1 MAVKKF
7 LSRNLMAIVTVV
19 LVLSQGL
26 LFSFVY
32 MSKQA
37 QAYTTEVEQT
47 AFEKGQKFTI
57 ANIPQQK
64 KQMVKSKLFSLVHK
78 NNLAILRISSLS
90 NDRGIQVSIYGE
102 IQRNADNFDYEFF
115 GENIFNT
122 GELQK
127 LLKSK
132 NDDATLG
139 LDQGSVNMLNDLSH
153 FKYGGKV
160 VINKLATVLEDDE
173 KVEGRY
179 IVLGLKNDRKKNIF
193 FDELAKETGIDKKI
207 LSGWKEEYTTNW
219 GNEVAFPALVA
230 IFEILLLILVSL
242 LTIKELNKM
251 GNLLLQG
258 WSRKDFALKI
268 YSPVLT
274 AGFISIFLFVGYG
287 IIFTEGSFIS
297 PMFFSTMLF
306 VGLLNFILVC
316 VIVLIASA
324 FVFTISPI
332 NAIRNRISKKGI
344 MIAMSVLFL
353 LGNVGLVGAGVVI
366 DGPMKEVSKNEKIR
380 QAWEAVR
387 DIHILSDTEQGGD
400 ELSLQG
406 NSNKLAEDMYKWYKS
421 IAGKDGVYIVSSE
434 IYDNKTLRK
443 NRQSGEVKYVPNNP
457 YCEFV
462 LSPNYLKDTGNN
474 VDPSL
479 VKKANEGTRVYL
491 VSSSIN
497 KQDRELIK
505 KSIREEDVDKEN
517 LKKIEFVEHTFEKKL
532 FTWNADSDYES
543 YTDKAVVLLS
553 TPNNMIFTEKGSLF
567 ASGLKNS
574 YLKFTKEAKQKYV
587 NDSVLKKYH
596 LSDNKLTFKSVSE
609 HVDGIQK
616 RLSETI
622 QLFTFGIILLM
633 VSILIFLAIII
644 SLYKVTF
651 EEEII
656 IKRFMGHNRARI
668 YSPLVILCIL
678 VLVLDFIASILIRC
692 RISSALVLIMGIFEI
707 MLFYIAIEKGAY
719 KRIVSFLKS

>member
-1 MAVKKF
+1 MVVKKF
-7 LSRNLMAIVTVV
+7 LNRNLMAIMAVV

-37 QAYTTEVEQT
+37 QAYTTEVEQM

-57 ANIPQQK
+57 ANIPQRK
-64 KQMVKSKLFSLVHK
+64 KQMVKSKLFSLANK
-78 NNLAILRISSLS
+78 NNLVLLRISSLS
-90 NDRGIQVSIYGE
+90 NDRGVQVSIYGD
-102 IQRNADNFDYEFF
+102 IQWSTDNFDYEFF
-115 GENIFNT
+115 GKKIFNT

-139 LDQGSVNMLNDLSH
+139 LDKGSVNMLNDLSH

-193 FDELAKETGIDKKI
+193 FDELAKETSIDKKI

-268 YSPVLT
+268 YSPILA
-274 AGFISIFLFVGYG
+274 AGFISVFLFIGYG
-287 IIFTEGSFIS
+287 LIFTEGSFIS
-297 PMFFSTMLF
+297 LMFFSNMLF

-353 LGNVGLVGAGVVI
+353 LGNAGLVGAGVVI

-380 QAWEAVR
+380 KAWEDVR

-406 NSNKLAEDMYKWYKS
+406 NSNKLDEDMYKWHKS

-474 VDPSL
+474 IDSSL

-491 VSSSIN
+491 VSNSIN

-505 KSIREEDVDKEN
+505 KIIREEDVDKEN
-517 LKKIEFVEHTFEKKL
+517 PKKIEFVEYTFEKKL
-532 FTWNADSDYES
+532 FTWNADADYES

-553 TPNNMIFTEKGSLF
+553 TPNNMIFMEKGSLF
-567 ASGLKNS
+567 ASGLRNS

-616 RLSETI
+616 KLSETI

-668 YSPLVILCIL
+668 YSPIVILCIL
-678 VLVLDFIASILIRC
+678 VLVLDFVASILIRC
-692 RISSALVLIMGIFEI
+692 RISSLMVLIMGILEI
-707 MLFYIAIEKGAY
+707 ILFYIAIEKGAY

>member
-1 MAVKKF
+1 MLQRNLSKKF
-7 LSRNLMAIVTVV
+7 LIIVAVV
-19 LVLSQGL
+19 LVLLQGL
-26 LFSFVY
+26 LLTFVY

-37 QAYTTEVEQT
+37 QEYTTEMEQV

-64 KQMVKSKLFSLVHK
+64 KQMVKYKLFSLADK
-78 NNLAILRISSLS
+78 NNLAILRISPLS
-90 NDRGIQVSIYGE
+90 SDRGMQVSIYGD
-102 IQRNADNFDYEFF
+102 IQRNADNFDYEFL
-115 GENIFNT
+115 GKKIFNI
-122 GELQK
+122 GGLQK
-127 LLKSK
+127 LLKST
-132 NDDATLG
+132 NANATLG
-139 LDQGSVNMLNDLSH
+139 LDKGSINMLNDLPH
-153 FKYGGKV
+153 FRYGGKV
-160 VINKLATVLEDDE
+160 VANKLAAVLIDDE
-173 KVEGRY
+173 KVEGKY
-179 IVLGLKNDRKKNIF
+179 IVLGLKSDKQKNRF
-193 FDELAKETGIDKKI
+193 FNELTKGTGIDKEA
-207 LSGWKEEYTTNW
+207 LSGWKEEHVSNW
-219 GNEVAFPALVA
+219 GNEVAFPVLAA
-230 IFEILLLILVSL
+230 IFEILLLIAVCLATV
-242 LTIKELNKM
+242 KELKNM
-251 GNLLLQG
+251 GTLLLQG
-258 WSRKDFALKI
+258 WSRKDFAVKI
-268 YSPVLT
+268 YSPILT
-274 AGFISIFLFVGYG
+274 AGFISMFLFIGYG

-316 VIVLIASA
+316 IIVLIAST
-324 FVFTISPI
+324 FIFMISPI
-332 NAIRNRISKKGI
+332 DAIRNRISKKGI
-344 MIAMSVLFL
+344 MIAMIVLFL
-353 LGNVGLVGAGVVI
+353 LGNAGLVGAGGAI

-380 QAWEAVR
+380 QAWEAVK
-387 DIHILSDTEQGGD
+387 DIHILSGTEQGND
-400 ELSLQG
+400 ESSMQG
-406 NSNKLAEDMYKWYKS
+406 NSDKLDEDMYKWYKS

-517 LKKIEFVEHTFEKKL
+517 PKKIEFVEYTFEKKL
-532 FTWNADSDYES
+532 FTWNADADYES

-553 TPNNMIFTEKGSLF
+553 TPNNMIFMEKGSLF

-574 YLKFTKEAKQKYV
+574 YLKFTKEAKQKYI

-616 RLSETI
+616 RLFETI

-707 MLFYIAIEKGAY
+707 ILFYIAIEKGAY

>member
-1 MAVKKF
+1 MKKF
-7 LSRNLMAIVTVV
+7 LSRNLMAIVAVV

-64 KQMVKSKLFSLVHK
+64 KQMVKSKLFSLAHK

-115 GENIFNT
+115 GKKIFNT
-122 GELQK
+122 KELQK
-127 LLKSK
+127 LLESK
-132 NDDATLG
+132 NGDATLG

-193 FDELAKETGIDKKI
+193 FDELAKETSIDKKI

-268 YSPVLT
+268 YSPILA
-274 AGFISIFLFVGYG
+274 AGFISVFLFIGYG
-287 IIFTEGSFIS
+287 LIFTEGSFIS

-353 LGNVGLVGAGVVI
+353 LGNAGLVGAGVVI

-380 QAWEAVR
+380 KAWEDVR

-400 ELSLQG
+400 GLSLQG
-406 NSNKLAEDMYKWYKS
+406 NSNKLDEDMYKWYKS
-421 IAGKDGVYIVSSE
+421 IAGKDGVYIVNSG

-443 NRQSGEVKYVPNNP
+443 NRQSGEVKYVPSNP

-474 VDPSL
+474 IDPSL

-491 VSSSIN
+491 VSNSIN

-505 KSIREEDVDKEN
+505 KIIREEDVDKEN
-517 LKKIEFVEHTFEKKL
+517 PKKIEFVEYTFEKKL
-532 FTWNADSDYES
+532 FTWNADADYES

-553 TPNNMIFTEKGSLF
+553 TPNNMIFMEKGSLF

-574 YLKFTKEAKQKYV
+574 YLKFTKEAKQKYI
-587 NDSVLKKYH
+587 NDSNLEKYE
-596 LSDNKLTFKSVSE
+596 LLDNKLTFKSVSE
-609 HVDGIQK
+609 HVDGVQK
-616 RLSETI
+616 KLSETI

-668 YSPLVILCIL
+668 YSPIVILCIL
-678 VLVLDFIASILIRC
+678 VLVLDFVASILIRC
-692 RISSALVLIMGIFEI
+692 RISSVFVLIMGILEI
-707 MLFYIAIEKGAY
+707 ILFYVAIEKGAY

>member
-1 MAVKKF
+1 MVVKKF
-7 LSRNLMAIVTVV
+7 LSRNLMAIMAVV

-32 MSKQA
+32 MSRQA
-37 QAYTTEVEQT
+37 QEYTTEVEQM

-57 ANIPQQK
+57 ANIPERK
-64 KQMVKSKLFSLVHK
+64 KQKVKSKLFSLANK
-78 NNLAILRISSLS
+78 NNLVLLRISSLS
-90 NDRGIQVSIYGE
+90 NDRGVQVSIYGD
-102 IQRNADNFDYEFF
+102 IQWSTDNFDYEFF
-115 GENIFNT
+115 GKKIFNT

-517 LKKIEFVEHTFEKKL
+517 PKKIEFVEHTFEKKL
-532 FTWNADSDYES
+532 FTWNADADYES

-553 TPNNMIFTEKGSLF
+553 TPNNMIFMEKGSLF

-574 YLKFTKEAKQKYV
+574 YLKFTKEAKQKYI
-587 NDSVLKKYH
+587 NDSNLKKYE
-596 LSDNKLTFKSVSE
+596 LLDNKLTFKSVSE
-609 HVDGIQK
+609 HADGVQK
-616 RLSETI
+616 KLSETI

-668 YSPLVILCIL
+668 YSPIVILCIL

-707 MLFYIAIEKGAY
+707 ILFYIAIEKGAY

>member
-1 MAVKKF
+1 M
-7 LSRNLMAIVTVV
+7 TVV

-32 MSKQA
+32 MSRQA
-37 QAYTTEVEQT
+37 QEYTTEVEQL

-57 ANIPQQK
+57 ENIPERK
-64 KQMVKSKLFSLVHK
+64 KQMVKSKLFALAGE
-78 NNLAILRISSLS
+78 NNLVLLRISYLS
-90 NDRGIQVSIYGE
+90 NDRGIQASIYGDV
-102 IQRNADNFDYEFF
+102 QRYADGFDYEFF
-115 GENIFNT
+115 GEKIFNT
-122 GELQK
+122 EELQK

-139 LDQGSVNMLNDLSH
+139 LDQGSVNMLNDLPH
-153 FKYGGKV
+153 FRYGGTV
-160 VINKLATVLEDDE
+160 VINKLAAVLEDDE

-380 QAWEAVR
+380 QAWEAVM

-434 IYDNKTLRK
+434 IYDNKALRK

-517 LKKIEFVEHTFEKKL
+517 PKKIEFVEHTFEKKL

-553 TPNNMIFTEKGSLF
+553 TPNNMIFMEKGSLF

-574 YLKFTKEAKQKYV
+574 YLKFTKEAKQKYI
-587 NDSVLKKYH
+587 NDSNLKKYE
-596 LSDNKLTFKSVSE
+596 LLDNKLTFKSVSE
-609 HVDGIQK
+609 HVDGVQK
-616 RLSETI
+616 KLSETI

-656 IKRFMGHNRARI
+656 IKRFMGYNRARI
-668 YSPLVILCIL
+668 YSPIVILCIL
-678 VLVLDFIASILIRC
+678 VLVLDFVASVLIRC
-692 RISSALVLIMGIFEI
+692 RISSLMVLIMGILEI
-707 MLFYIAIEKGAY
+707 ILFYIAIEKGAY

>member
-1 MAVKKF
+1 MVMKNF
-7 LSRNLMAIVTVV
+7 LSRNLMAIMVVV

-32 MSKQA
+32 MSRQA
-37 QAYTTEVEQT
+37 QEYTTEVEQM

-57 ANIPQQK
+57 ANIPERK
-64 KQMVKSKLFSLVHK
+64 KQKVKSKLFSLANK
-78 NNLAILRISSLS
+78 NNLVLLRISSLS
-90 NDRGIQVSIYGE
+90 NDRGVQVSIYGD
-102 IQRNADNFDYEFF
+102 IQWSTDNFDYEFF

-421 IAGKDGVYIVSSE
+421 IAGKDGVYIVSSD

-443 NRQSGEVKYVPNNP
+443 NRQSGEIKYVPNNP

-479 VKKANEGTRVYL
+479 MKKANEGTRVYL

-517 LKKIEFVEHTFEKKL
+517 PKKIEFVEYTFEKKL

-553 TPNNMIFTEKGSLF
+553 TPNMIFMEKGSLF

-587 NDSVLKKYH
+587 NDRVLKKYH

-707 MLFYIAIEKGAY
+707 ILFYIAIEKGAY

>member
-7 LSRNLMAIVTVV
+7 LCRNLMAIVTVV

-400 ELSLQG
+400 ELSMQG

-517 LKKIEFVEHTFEKKL
+517 PKKIEFVEHTFEKKL

-553 TPNNMIFTEKGSLF
+553 TPNNMIFMEKGSLF

-574 YLKFTKEAKQKYV
+574 YLKFTKEAKQKYI
-587 NDSVLKKYH
+587 NDSNLKKYE
-596 LSDNKLTFKSVSE
+596 LLDNKLTFKSVSE
-609 HVDGIQK
+609 HVDGVQK
-616 RLSETI
+616 KLSETI

-656 IKRFMGHNRARI
+656 IKRFMGYNRARI
-668 YSPLVILCIL
+668 YSPIVILCIL
-678 VLVLDFIASILIRC
+678 VLVLDFVASQVIRC
-692 RISSALVLIMGIFEI
+692 RISSALVLIMGILEI
-707 MLFYIAIEKGAY
+707 ILFYIAIEKGAY

>member
-1 MAVKKF
+1 MAVKNF
-7 LSRNLMAIVTVV
+7 LSRNLMAIMTVV

-32 MSKQA
+32 MSRQA
-37 QAYTTEVEQT
+37 QEYTTEVEQL

-57 ANIPQQK
+57 ENIPERK
-64 KQMVKSKLFSLVHK
+64 KQMVKSKLFALAGE
-78 NNLAILRISSLS
+78 NNLVLLRISYLS
-90 NDRGIQVSIYGE
+90 NDRGIQASIYGDV
-102 IQRNADNFDYEFF
+102 QRYADGFDYEFF
-115 GENIFNT
+115 GEKIFNT
-122 GELQK
+122 EELQK

-139 LDQGSVNMLNDLSH
+139 LDQGSVNMLNDLPH
-153 FKYGGKV
+153 FRYGGTV
-160 VINKLATVLEDDE
+160 VINKLAAVLEDDE

-434 IYDNKTLRK
+434 IYDNKALRK

-517 LKKIEFVEHTFEKKL
+517 PKKIEFVEHTFEKKL

-553 TPNNMIFTEKGSLF
+553 TPNNMIFMEKGSLF

-574 YLKFTKEAKQKYV
+574 YLKFTKEAKQKYI
-587 NDSVLKKYH
+587 NDSNLKKYE
-596 LSDNKLTFKSVSE
+596 LLDNKLTFKSVSE
-609 HVDGIQK
+609 HVDGVQK
-616 RLSETI
+616 KLSETI

-656 IKRFMGHNRARI
+656 IKRFMGYNRARI
-668 YSPLVILCIL
+668 YSPIVILCIL
-678 VLVLDFIASILIRC
+678 VLVLDFVASVLIRC
-692 RISSALVLIMGIFEI
+692 RISSLMVLIMGILEI
-707 MLFYIAIEKGAY
+707 ILFYIAIEKGAY

>member
-1 MAVKKF
+1 M
-7 LSRNLMAIVTVV
+7 TVV

-32 MSKQA
+32 MSRQA
-37 QAYTTEVEQT
+37 QEYTTEVEQL

-57 ANIPQQK
+57 ANIPERK
-64 KQMVKSKLFSLVHK
+64 KQKVKSKLFSLAHK

-115 GENIFNT
+115 GKKIFNT
-122 GELQK
+122 KELQK
-127 LLKSK
+127 LLESK
-132 NDDATLG
+132 NGDATLG

-353 LGNVGLVGAGVVI
+353 LGNAGLVGAGVVI

-380 QAWEAVR
+380 KAWEDVR

-400 ELSLQG
+400 ELSVQG
-406 NSNKLAEDMYKWYKS
+406 NSNKLDEDMYKWYKS

-474 VDPSL
+474 IDPAL

-491 VSSSIN
+491 VSNSIN

-505 KSIREEDVDKEN
+505 KIIREENVDKEN
-517 LKKIEFVEHTFEKKL
+517 PKKIEFVEYTFEKKL
-532 FTWNADSDYES
+532 FTWNADADYES
-543 YTDKAVVLLS
+543 YTDKAVVLIS
-553 TPNNMIFTEKGSLF
+553 TPNNMIFMEKGSLF

-574 YLKFTKEAKQKYV
+574 YLKFTKEAKQKYI
-587 NDSVLKKYH
+587 NDSNLKKYE
-596 LSDNKLTFKSVSE
+596 LLDNKLTFKSVSE
-609 HVDGIQK
+609 HVDGVQK
-616 RLSETI
+616 KLSETI

-656 IKRFMGHNRARI
+656 IKRFMGYNRARI
-668 YSPLVILCIL
+668 YSPIVILCIL
-678 VLVLDFIASILIRC
+678 VLVLDFVASQVIRC
-692 RISSALVLIMGIFEI
+692 RISSLMVLIMGILEI
-707 MLFYIAIEKGAY
+707 ILFYIAIEKGAY

>member
-7 LSRNLMAIVTVV
+7 LCRNLMAIVTVV

-434 IYDNKTLRK
+434 IYDNKALRK

-517 LKKIEFVEHTFEKKL
+517 PKKIEFVEHTFEKKL

-553 TPNNMIFTEKGSLF
+553 TPNNMIFMEKGSLF

-574 YLKFTKEAKQKYV
+574 YLKFTKEAKQKYI
-587 NDSVLKKYH
+587 NDSNLKKYE
-596 LSDNKLTFKSVSE
+596 LLDNKLTFKSVSE
-609 HVDGIQK
+609 HVDGVQK
-616 RLSETI
+616 KLSETI

-656 IKRFMGHNRARI
+656 IKRFMGYNRARI
-668 YSPLVILCIL
+668 YSPIVILCIL
-678 VLVLDFIASILIRC
+678 VLVLDFVASQVIRC
-692 RISSALVLIMGIFEI
+692 RISSLMVLIMGILEI
-707 MLFYIAIEKGAY
+707 ILFYIAIEKGAY

>member
-7 LSRNLMAIVTVV
+7 LCRNLMAIVTVV

-258 WSRKDFALKI
+258 WSRKDFAVKI

-353 LGNVGLVGAGVVI
+353 LGNAGLVGAGVVI

-380 QAWEAVR
+380 KAWEDVR
-387 DIHILSDTEQGGD
+387 DIHILSDTERGDD

-406 NSNKLAEDMYKWYKS
+406 NSNKLDEDMYKWYKS

-443 NRQSGEVKYVPNNP
+443 NRQSGEVKYVPHNP

-474 VDPSL
+474 IDPSL

-491 VSSSIN
+491 VSNSIN

-505 KSIREEDVDKEN
+505 KIIREENVDKEN
-517 LKKIEFVEHTFEKKL
+517 PKKIEFVEYTFEKKL
-532 FTWNADSDYES
+532 FTWNADADYES

-553 TPNNMIFTEKGSLF
+553 TPNNMIFMEKGSLF

-574 YLKFTKEAKQKYV
+574 YLKFTKEAKQKYI
-587 NDSVLKKYH
+587 NDSNLKKYE
-596 LSDNKLTFKSVSE
+596 LLDNKLTFKSVSE
-609 HVDGIQK
+609 HVDGVQK
-616 RLSETI
+616 KLSETI

-656 IKRFMGHNRARI
+656 IKRFMGYNRARI
-668 YSPLVILCIL
+668 YSPIVILCIL
-678 VLVLDFIASILIRC
+678 VLVLDFVASQVIRC
-692 RISSALVLIMGIFEI
+692 RISSLMVLIMGILEI
-707 MLFYIAIEKGAY
+707 ILFYIAIEKGAY

>member
-1 MAVKKF
+1 MVVKKF
-7 LSRNLMAIVTVV
+7 LNRNLMAIMAVV

-64 KQMVKSKLFSLVHK
+64 KQMVKSKLFALADK
-78 NNLAILRISSLS
+78 NNLVLLRISSLS
-90 NDRGIQVSIYGE
+90 NDRGVQVSIYGG
-102 IQRNADNFDYEFF
+102 IQRYADNFDYEFF
-115 GENIFNT
+115 GKKIFNT
-122 GELQK
+122 KELQK
-127 LLKSK
+127 LLESK
-132 NDDATLG
+132 NGDATLG

-421 IAGKDGVYIVSSE
+421 IAGKDGVYIVSSD

-517 LKKIEFVEHTFEKKL
+517 PKKIEFVEHTFEKKL

-543 YTDKAVVLLS
+543 YTDKAVVLIS
-553 TPNNMIFTEKGSLF
+553 TPNNMIFMEKGSLF

-574 YLKFTKEAKQKYV
+574 YLKFTKEAKQKYI
-587 NDSVLKKYH
+587 NDSNLKKYE
-596 LSDNKLTFKSVSE
+596 LLDNKLTFKSVSE
-609 HVDGIQK
+609 HVDGVQK
-616 RLSETI
+616 KLSETI

-656 IKRFMGHNRARI
+656 IKRFMGYNRAHI
-668 YSPLVILCIL
+668 YSPIVILCIL
-678 VLVLDFIASILIRC
+678 VLVLDFVASQVIRC
-692 RISSALVLIMGIFEI
+692 RISSLMVLIMGILEI
-707 MLFYIAIEKGAY
+707 ILFYIAIEKGAY

>member
-1 MAVKKF
+1 MAVKNF
-7 LSRNLMAIVTVV
+7 LSRNLMAIMTVV

-32 MSKQA
+32 MSRQA
-37 QAYTTEVEQT
+37 QEYTTEVEQL
-47 AFEKGQKFTI
+47 AFEKGKKFTI

-64 KQMVKSKLFSLVHK
+64 KQMVKSKLFALADK
-78 NNLAILRISSLS
+78 NNLVLLRISSLS
-90 NDRGIQVSIYGE
+90 NDRGVQVSIYGG
-102 IQRNADNFDYEFF
+102 IQRYADNFDYEFF
-115 GENIFNT
+115 GKKIFNT
-122 GELQK
+122 KELQK
-127 LLKSK
+127 LLESK
-132 NDDATLG
+132 NGDATLG

-421 IAGKDGVYIVSSE
+421 IAGKDGVYIVSSD

-517 LKKIEFVEHTFEKKL
+517 PKKIEFVEHTFEKKL

-543 YTDKAVVLLS
+543 YTDKAVVLIS
-553 TPNNMIFTEKGSLF
+553 TPNNMIFMEKGSLF

-574 YLKFTKEAKQKYV
+574 YLKFTKEAKQKYI
-587 NDSVLKKYH
+587 NDSNLKKYE
-596 LSDNKLTFKSVSE
+596 LLDNKLTFKSVSE
-609 HVDGIQK
+609 HVDGVQK
-616 RLSETI
+616 KLSETI

-656 IKRFMGHNRARI
+656 IKRFMGYNRARI
-668 YSPLVILCIL
+668 YSPIVILCIL
-678 VLVLDFIASILIRC
+678 VLVLDFVASILIRC
-692 RISSALVLIMGIFEI
+692 RISSVLVLIMGIFEI
-707 MLFYIAIEKGAY
+707 ILFYIAIEKGAY

>member
-7 LSRNLMAIVTVV
+7 LCRNLMAIVTVV

-219 GNEVAFPALVA
+219 GNEVAFPALVV

-517 LKKIEFVEHTFEKKL
+517 PKKIEFVEHTFEKKL

-543 YTDKAVVLLS
+543 YTDKAVVLLL
-553 TPNNMIFTEKGSLF
+553 TPNNMIFMEKGSLF

-574 YLKFTKEAKQKYV
+574 YLKFTKEAKQKYI
-587 NDSVLKKYH
+587 NDSNLKKYE
-596 LSDNKLTFKSVSE
+596 LLDNKLTFKSVSE
-609 HVDGIQK
+609 HVDGVQK
-616 RLSETI
+616 KLSETI

-656 IKRFMGHNRARI
+656 IKRFMGYNRARI
-668 YSPLVILCIL
+668 YSPIVILCIL
-678 VLVLDFIASILIRC
+678 VLVLDFVASQVIRC
-692 RISSALVLIMGIFEI
+692 RISSLMVLIMGILEI
-707 MLFYIAIEKGAY
+707 ILFYIAIEKGAY

>member
-1 MAVKKF
+1 
-7 LSRNLMAIVTVV
+7 
-19 LVLSQGL
+19 
-26 LFSFVY
+26 
-32 MSKQA
+32 
-37 QAYTTEVEQT
+37 
-47 AFEKGQKFTI
+47 
-57 ANIPQQK
+57 
-64 KQMVKSKLFSLVHK
+64 
-78 NNLAILRISSLS
+78 
-90 NDRGIQVSIYGE
+90 
-102 IQRNADNFDYEFF
+102 
-115 GENIFNT
+115 
-122 GELQK
+122 
-127 LLKSK
+127 
-132 NDDATLG
+132 
-139 LDQGSVNMLNDLSH
+139 
-153 FKYGGKV
+153 
-160 VINKLATVLEDDE
+160 
-173 KVEGRY
+173 
-179 IVLGLKNDRKKNIF
+179 
-193 FDELAKETGIDKKI
+193 
-207 LSGWKEEYTTNW
+207 
-219 GNEVAFPALVA
+219 
-230 IFEILLLILVSL
+230 
-242 LTIKELNKM
+242 M

-258 WSRKDFALKI
+258 WSRKDFAVKI

-353 LGNVGLVGAGVVI
+353 LGNAGLVGAGVVI

-380 QAWEAVR
+380 KAWEDVR
-387 DIHILSDTEQGGD
+387 DIHILSDTERGGD

-406 NSNKLAEDMYKWYKS
+406 NSNKLDEDMYKWYKS

-443 NRQSGEVKYVPNNP
+443 NRQSGEVKYVPHNP

-474 VDPSL
+474 IDPSL

-491 VSSSIN
+491 VSNSIN

-505 KSIREEDVDKEN
+505 KIIREENVDKEN
-517 LKKIEFVEHTFEKKL
+517 PKKIEFVEYTFEKKL
-532 FTWNADSDYES
+532 FTWNADADYES

-553 TPNNMIFTEKGSLF
+553 TPNNMIFMEKGSLF

-574 YLKFTKEAKQKYV
+574 YLKFTKEAKQKYI
-587 NDSVLKKYH
+587 NDSNLKKYE
-596 LSDNKLTFKSVSE
+596 LLDNKLTFKSVSE
-609 HVDGIQK
+609 HVDGVQK
-616 RLSETI
+616 KLSETI

-656 IKRFMGHNRARI
+656 IKRFMGYNRARI
-668 YSPLVILCIL
+668 YSPIVILCIL
-678 VLVLDFIASILIRC
+678 VLVLDFVASQVIRC
-692 RISSALVLIMGIFEI
+692 RISSLMVLIMGILEI
-707 MLFYIAIEKGAY
+707 ILFYIAIEKGAY

>member
-1 MAVKKF
+1 MAVKNF
-7 LSRNLMAIVTVV
+7 LSRNLMAIMTVV

-32 MSKQA
+32 MSRQA
-37 QAYTTEVEQT
+37 QEYTTEVEQL

-64 KQMVKSKLFSLVHK
+64 KQMVKSKLFSLAHK

-115 GENIFNT
+115 GKKIFNT
-122 GELQK
+122 KELQK
-127 LLKSK
+127 LLESK
-132 NDDATLG
+132 NGDATLG

-153 FKYGGKV
+153 FKYGGKL

-353 LGNVGLVGAGVVI
+353 LGNAGLVGAGVVI

-380 QAWEAVR
+380 KAWEDVR

-406 NSNKLAEDMYKWYKS
+406 NSNKLDEDMYKWYKS

-474 VDPSL
+474 IDPSL

-491 VSSSIN
+491 VSNSIN

-505 KSIREEDVDKEN
+505 KIIREENVDKEN
-517 LKKIEFVEHTFEKKL
+517 PKKIEFVEYTFEKKL
-532 FTWNADSDYES
+532 FTWNADADYES

-553 TPNNMIFTEKGSLF
+553 TPNNMIFMEKGSLF

-574 YLKFTKEAKQKYV
+574 YLKFTKEAKQKYI
-587 NDSVLKKYH
+587 NDSNLKKYE
-596 LSDNKLTFKSVSE
+596 LLDNKLTFKSVSE
-609 HVDGIQK
+609 HVDGVQK
-616 RLSETI
+616 KLSETI

-656 IKRFMGHNRARI
+656 IKRFMGYNRARI
-668 YSPLVILCIL
+668 YSPIVILCIL
-678 VLVLDFIASILIRC
+678 VLVLDFVASQVIRC
-692 RISSALVLIMGIFEI
+692 RISSLMVLIMGILEI
-707 MLFYIAIEKGAY
+707 ILFYIAIEKGAY

>member
-7 LSRNLMAIVTVV
+7 LCRNLMAIVTVV

-219 GNEVAFPALVA
+219 GNEVAFPALVV

-242 LTIKELNKM
+242 LTVKELNKM

-462 LSPNYLKDTGNN
+462 LSPNYLRDTGNN

-479 VKKANEGTRVYL
+479 MKKANEGTRVYL

-517 LKKIEFVEHTFEKKL
+517 PKKIEFVEYTFEKKL
-532 FTWNADSDYES
+532 FTWNADADYES

-553 TPNNMIFTEKGSLF
+553 TPNNMIFMEKGSLF

-574 YLKFTKEAKQKYV
+574 YLKFTKEAKQKYI
-587 NDSVLKKYH
+587 NDSNLKKYE
-596 LSDNKLTFKSVSE
+596 LLDNKLTFKSVSE
-609 HVDGIQK
+609 HVDGVQK
-616 RLSETI
+616 KLAETI

-656 IKRFMGHNRARI
+656 IKRFMGYNRARI
-668 YSPLVILCIL
+668 YSPIVILCIL
-678 VLVLDFIASILIRC
+678 VLVLDFVASQVIRC
-692 RISSALVLIMGIFEI
+692 RISSLMVLIMGILEI
-707 MLFYIAIEKGAY
+707 ILFYIAIEKGAY

>member
-1 MAVKKF
+1 MKKF
-7 LSRNLMAIVTVV
+7 LCRNLMAIVTVV

-64 KQMVKSKLFSLVHK
+64 KQMVKSKLFSLAHK

-139 LDQGSVNMLNDLSH
+139 LDKGSVNMLNDLSH

-474 VDPSL
+474 IDPSL

-517 LKKIEFVEHTFEKKL
+517 PKKIEFVEYTFEKKL
-532 FTWNADSDYES
+532 FTWNADADYES

-553 TPNNMIFTEKGSLF
+553 TPNNMIFMEKGSLF

-574 YLKFTKEAKQKYV
+574 YLKFTKEAKQKYI
-587 NDSVLKKYH
+587 NDSNLKKYE
-596 LSDNKLTFKSVSE
+596 LLDNKLTFKSVSE
-609 HVDGIQK
+609 HVDGVQK
-616 RLSETI
+616 KLSETI

-656 IKRFMGHNRARI
+656 IKRFMGYNRARI
-668 YSPLVILCIL
+668 YSPIVILCIL
-678 VLVLDFIASILIRC
+678 VLVLDFVASQVIRC
-692 RISSALVLIMGIFEI
+692 RISSLMVLIMGILEI
-707 MLFYIAIEKGAY
+707 ILFYIAIEKGAY